1 MSNTCR
7 KQPGLLS
14 IISAQQSV
22 KKVNAIDK
30 KWSFG
35 YSSLDKVNWSVLD
48 RTALVIVKL
57 CTAGD
62 VARMG
67 TLSASTMY

>member
-1 MSNTCR
+1 MIN
-7 KQPGLLS
+7 
-14 IISAQQSV
+14 
-22 KKVNAIDK
+22 
-30 KWSFG
+30 
-35 YSSLDKVNWSVLD
+35 

-67 TLSASTMY
+67 TLSASNSSSTSEVAVRMCVLSELLRVTTGSSWALKGVH